1 MRSVPAGTGPHVL
14 RRINSAAVLTALRAE
29 GPLRIADLMTITEL
43 SRPAVTRA
51 VDALRAEGWVADAD
65 ADGDSGGQ
73 GPTPGADGGPAR
85 RSRVGR
91 PAALLRF
98 RAEAGHVLGVDVG
111 PHKILAMV
119 ADLAGTVT
127 AERRFDPL
135 RLGDGTAALK
145 ALLSVISDVTASV
158 PTGTLQSAAVGTPG
172 IVDPRTG
179 AVTLAPS
186 IPGWDRIPIAATLR
200 ERLSCPVTVH
210 NDVNLAV
217 LAERWRGSA
226 TSVDTLVFLQWGA
239 RVGAGIMID
248 GRLHAGAAAA
258 AGELGFLDLTAEPER
273 TGRATG
279 DDAGAGRAGRAADG
293 EQAGAA
299 NGGPA
304 NGSPANGGPET
315 GSGEAELPTMGPF
328 ERQVGAA
335 AIIDLAIA
343 EATRHG
349 DAELLELMRNARA
362 HDDAAALFDAAAG
375 GNALAETI
383 IDTIC
388 ARLARGLAAVHII
401 LDPDVVVIGGGLSRA
416 GDRLL
421 RAVERHLRQRTLLP
435 PRLALS
441 ALGDTAVALG
451 AVRSALNDVENRL
464 LKPPPLA
471 QPTGSE

>member
-1 MRSVPAGTGPHVL
+1 MASVPAGSGPHVL
-14 RRINSAAVLTALRAE
+14 RRINAAAVLTALRTE
-29 GPLRIADLMTITEL
+29 GPLRIADLMDVTDL

-51 VDALRAEGWVADAD
+51 VDALRSEGWVSDVNAGDESGPEARASDA
-65 ADGDSGGQ
+65 S
-73 GPTPGADGGPAR
+73 TR
-85 RSRVGR
+85 RSRLGR

-119 ADLAGTVT
+119 ADLAGTVV
-127 AERRFDPL
+127 AERRSDARGL
-135 RLGDGTAALK
+135 NDGQAVLAAILE
-145 ALLSVISDVTASV
+145 VTADACARV
-158 PTGTLQSAAVGTPG
+158 PAGTLISAAVGTPG
-172 IVDPRTG
+172 LVDPRTG

-186 IPGWDRIPIAATLR
+186 IPGWTQIPIAATLH
-200 ERLSCPVTVH
+200 ERLACPVTLH

-226 TSVDTLVFLQWGA
+226 TSVGTLVFLQWGA

-258 AGELGFLDLTAEPER
+258 AGELGFLDLAAEPEQPS
-273 TGRATG
+273 
-279 DDAGAGRAGRAADG
+279 DVAG
-293 EQAGAA
+293 
-299 NGGPA
+299 GGPA
-304 NGSPANGGPET
+304 RMS
-315 GSGEAELPTMGPF
+315 TMGPF

-349 DAELLELMRNARA
+349 DPELLALMRGARA
-362 HDDAAALFDAAAG
+362 HDDAAALFDAAAAG
-375 GNALAETI
+375 SALAETI

-388 ARLARGLAAVHII
+388 ARLARGLATVHLV
-401 LDPDVVVIGGGLSRA
+401 LDPDLVVIGGGLSRA
-416 GDRLL
+416 GERLL
-421 RAVERHLRQRTLLP
+421 AAVERHLRLRTLVP

-451 AVRSALNDVENRL
+451 AVRSALNDVDDRVL
-464 LKPPPLA
+464 TPVSRSGSVGQDVTGHQDPVLA
-471 QPTGSE
+471 DTS

>member
-1 MRSVPAGTGPHVL
+1 MGSVPAGSGPHVL
-14 RRINSAAVLTALRAE
+14 RRINAAAVLTALRTE
-29 GPLRIADLMTITEL
+29 GPLRIADLMEITDL

-51 VDALRAEGWVADAD
+51 VDALRGEGWVSDANAGD
-65 ADGDSGGQ
+65 DGDPEARAPDASD
-73 GPTPGADGGPAR
+73 GAAR
-85 RSRVGR
+85 RSRLGR

-119 ADLAGTVT
+119 ADLAGTVV
-127 AERRFDPL
+127 AERRSDARGL
-135 RLGDGTAALK
+135 DDGQAVLAAIL
-145 ALLSVISDVTASV
+145 AVTAEASARV
-158 PTGTLQSAAVGTPG
+158 PPGTLMSAAVGTPG
-172 IVDPRTG
+172 LVDPRTS

-186 IPGWDRIPIAATLR
+186 IPGWTQLPIAATLR
-200 ERLSCPVTVH
+200 ERLACPVTLH

-226 TSVDTLVFLQWGA
+226 TSVGTLVFLQWGA

-258 AGELGFLDLTAEPER
+258 AGELGFLDLAAEPER
-273 TGRATG
+273 SGERSS
-279 DDAGAGRAGRAADG
+279 DDAG
-293 EQAGAA
+293 
-299 NGGPA
+299 PA
-304 NGSPANGGPET
+304 RMT
-315 GSGEAELPTMGPF
+315 TMGPF

-349 DAELLELMRNARA
+349 DVDLLALMRGARA
-362 HDDAAALFDAAAG
+362 HDDAAALFDAAAA

-388 ARLARGLAAVHII
+388 ARLARGLAAVHLV
-401 LDPDVVVIGGGLSRA
+401 LDPDLVVIGGGLSRA
-416 GDRLL
+416 GERLL
-421 RAVERHLRQRTLLP
+421 AVVERHLRLRTLVP

-451 AVRSALNDVENRL
+451 AVRSALNEVDDRVL
-464 LKPPPLA
+464 TPLSRSGDQNVA
-471 QPTGSE
+471 GRQGPVLAHTS